1 MVRRR
6 SDSGRIAIN
15 ARQAIPFLER
25 LRLRGNLLDGVPLD
39 NGGTL
44 RIEINCVHEA
54 LPDSLPD
61 DQADNRI
68 LKVCRHLQQCQPIL
82 VTKDLV
88 LRLNGRCW
96 PSMRFSAYRLISSD
110 ID

>member
-15 ARQAIPFLER
+15 ARQAIRFLER

-54 LPDSLPD
+54 LPDSLPN
-61 DQADNRI
+61 DQADNHI

-88 LRLNGRCW
+88 LRLKAHDECERS
-96 PSMRFSAYRLISSD
+96 PLALDAIQRL
-110 ID
+110 

>member
-15 ARQAIPFLER
+15 ARQAIRFLER

-44 RIEINCVHEA
+44 RIEINCVHEV
-54 LPDSLPD
+54 LPDSLPN

-68 LKVCRHLQQCQPIL
+68 LKVCRHL
-82 VTKDLV
+82 
-88 LRLNGRCW
+88 
-96 PSMRFSAYRLISSD
+96 
-110 ID
+110 